1 MEEDLRTVWC
11 GNLSEKVTEEIL
23 YELFLQAGPVDKV
36 FLPKN
41 YDGRPRS
48 YAFIKYEHE
57 CSAPYAV
64 ALFHNTSLFGKKLI
78 LNSRNKDIK
87 MPKVLKNLINANK
100 QDNREPASW
109 KELKHAKKSDS
120 CNADAHVH
128 NIPLQLPPQIA
139 DFDKLLQMGQQM
151 MLPGIGGFPPVGGFP
166 HIPMSGFHS
175 FPVVTNNCK
184 EEKDRMC
191 YPSQKK
197 DELFGG
203 HRKSYETETVIAVS
217 VRNSHRSDERDN
229 HHSNER
235 GNHRTSEKD
244 NRYHERDRKNRNS
257 TRPYDLADH
266 RSRDRKY
273 ASSHTLGHRER
284 R

>member
-48 YAFIKYEHE
+48 YAFIKYEHD

-64 ALFHNTSLFGKKLI
+64 ALFHNTTLFGKKFI

-87 MPKVLKNLINANK
+87 MPKVLKNLINANR

-109 KELKHAKKSDS
+109 KELKHANTSDNF
-120 CNADAHVH
+120 NADSHVH

-151 MLPGIGGFPPVGGFP
+151 MLPGIGSFPPVGGFP
-166 HIPMSGFHS
+166 HMPVPGFPS
-175 FPVVTNNCK
+175 FPSVTNNCK
-184 EEKDRMC
+184 EEKDMMC
-191 YPSQKK
+191 YPSQTN

-203 HRKSYETETVIAVS
+203 HYKSYEHS
-217 VRNSHRSDERDN
+217 VRDNHRSNERDN

-235 GNHRTSEKD
+235 GNYHSNEKD
-244 NRYHERDRKNRNS
+244 NRYYERDRKNRNS
-257 TRPYDLADH
+257 IRPYDLADH
-266 RSRDRKY
+266 RNRDRKY
-273 ASSHTLGHRER
+273 SSSHTLGHRER